1 MLIFAGA
8 LVSGLLGY
16 RLFGRWAPAAVACVV
31 LAMQAVAYQG
41 VLSTADGVSGFV
53 QILAMTGLICLFLYY
68 AVFSMGRSLGLRWRR
83 KRR

>member
-1 MLIFAGA
+1 R
-8 LVSGLLGY
+8 LV
-16 RLFGRWAPAAVACVV
+16 GRWAPAAVACVV

-41 VLSTADGVSGFV
+41 VLSTAGGVSGFV
-53 QILAMTGLICLFLYY
+53 QILTMTGLTCLFLYY